1 MQYCIYC
8 CSCFLFLLFLEKI
21 ALSLSHYS
29 TKRLFI
35 LDPDPLSCLLSVLCT
50 ATQQPLVSLNAPNT
64 GSLIAIIVSLLGL
77 LLSAF
82 NSGSEIAYFSLRPA
96 DVDTIDDP
104 GARDRVAALLAMP
117 EKLLATILVGNNLVN
132 IMIAIVL
139 NYAMNQI
146 FDFHSTALNFV
157 VQTIILT
164 FLILLFGEVIPK
176 LYATNFNVR
185 FAAMASAPLRVA
197 VTLFSPLTA
206 LLVRSTSLVNKVVSP
221 QTEELSVD
229 DLTRA
234 LEVSEV
240 QNPDEKELLEG
251 ILSFGDKTVSD
262 IMRPR
267 VDVVDIDQE
276 DDFGQVV
283 RKVIET
289 GYSRMPVYQDT
300 PDNIKGILYAKDLLP
315 YIGQRDNTFKWQTLL
330 RPAYFVPE
338 TRMLDDLLE
347 DFRRK
352 KMHMA
357 IIVDEFGCTQ
367 GIATLE
373 DVLEEIVG
381 DIDDE
386 YDTEEKFYTRVNKD
400 TWIFDGKTLLSD
412 FARVLDIDEEELGEH
427 AQEAETIAGFLLD
440 LKGEFLQEKEV
451 VEHGRFTFTVIKV
464 IKYRIAKVKVTL
476 ATPNEESK
484 Q

>member
-1 MQYCIYC
+1 M
-8 CSCFLFLLFLEKI
+8 
-21 ALSLSHYS
+21 SHYS
-29 TKRLFI
+29 TKRDSI

-50 ATQQPLVSLNAPNT
+50 ASAHPLVTFNAPTT
-64 GSLIAIIVSLLGL
+64 GSIIAIIVALLGL
-77 LLSAF
+77 FLSAF
-82 NSGSEIAYFSLRPA
+82 NSGSEIAYFSLKPDDVESIEDA
-96 DVDTIDDP
+96 DS
-104 GARDRVAALLAMP
+104 RERVRSLLAIP

-146 FDFHSTALNFV
+146 FDFNSTVLDFI
-157 VQTIILT
+157 VQTVILT

-176 LYATNFNVR
+176 LYATNFNTR
-185 FAAMASAPLRVA
+185 FAAMTAVPLKAA
-197 VTLFSPLTA
+197 VSLFSPLTG
-206 LLVRSTSLVNKVVSP
+206 LLVRSTSLVNKVVP
-221 QTEELSVD
+221 TQTEELSVD

-240 QNPDEKELLEG
+240 KNPDDKELLEG

-267 VDVVDIDQE
+267 VDVVDIDQAA
-276 DDFGQVV
+276 DFDEVV
-283 RKVIET
+283 RKVIDT
-289 GYSRMPVYQDT
+289 GYSRMPVYDET

-315 YIGQRDNTFKWQTLL
+315 YIGNRDNTFKWQTLM

-347 DFRRK
+347 DFRMK

-357 IIVDEFGCTQ
+357 IIVDEYGCTQ

-381 DIDDE
+381 DINDE
-386 YDTEEKFYTRVNKD
+386 YDTEEKFYNRISKD
-400 TWIFDGKTLLSD
+400 TWLFDGKTLLSD

-427 AQEAETIAGFLLD
+427 AEEAETVAGFLLD

-451 VEHGRFTFTVIKV
+451 VKYGRFTFTVIKV
-464 IKYRIAKVKVTL
+464 IKHRIAKVKVTMRG
-476 ATPNEESK
+476 AE
-484 Q
+484 

>member
-1 MQYCIYC
+1 M
-8 CSCFLFLLFLEKI
+8 
-21 ALSLSHYS
+21 
-29 TKRLFI
+29 
-35 LDPDPLSCLLSVLCT
+35 
-50 ATQQPLVSLNAPNT
+50 
-64 GSLIAIIVSLLGL
+64 GSIIAIIVAVLGL
-77 LLSAF
+77 FLSAF
-82 NSGSEIAYFSLRPA
+82 NSGSEIAYFSLRPE
-96 DVDTIDDP
+96 DIDNIEDTH
-104 GARDRVAALLAMP
+104 RRERVKELLAMP

-132 IMIAIVL
+132 IMIVIVL
-139 NYAMNQI
+139 NYAMEQI
-146 FDFHSTALNFV
+146 FNFNSRVLDFI
-157 VQTIILT
+157 VQTVILT

-176 LYATNFNVR
+176 LYATNFNSK
-185 FAAMASAPLRVA
+185 FAAITSAPLKAA
-197 VTLFSPLTA
+197 VKLFSPLTA
-206 LLVRSTSLVNKVVSP
+206 LLVRSTRLVSKVVP
-221 QTEELSVD
+221 EQTEELSVD

-240 QNPDEKELLEG
+240 KNPDEKELLEG

-276 DDFGQVV
+276 DTFDEVV

-289 GYSRMPVYQDT
+289 GYSRMPVYEET

-315 YIGQRDNTFKWQTLL
+315 YIGNRDNTFKWQTLM

-357 IIVDEFGCTQ
+357 IIVDEYGCTQ

-381 DIDDE
+381 DINDE
-386 YDTEEKFYTRVNKD
+386 YDTEEKFYNRINKN
-400 TWIFDGKTLLSD
+400 TWMFDGKTLLSD

-427 AQEAETIAGFLLD
+427 GEEAETIAGFLLD
-440 LKGEFLQEKEV
+440 IKGDFLKEKEV
-451 VEHGRFTFTVIKV
+451 IKHGRFTFTVIKV
-464 IKYRIAKVKVTL
+464 IKYRIAKVKVSI
-476 ATPNEESK
+476 NEE
-484 Q
+484 

>member
-1 MQYCIYC
+1 M
-8 CSCFLFLLFLEKI
+8 
-21 ALSLSHYS
+21 
-29 TKRLFI
+29 
-35 LDPDPLSCLLSVLCT
+35 DPDPLSCLLSVLCS
-50 ATQQPLVSLNAPNT
+50 ASAQPLVSFNAPT
-64 GSLIAIIVSLLGL
+64 VGSTIAIIVAVFGL
-77 LLSAF
+77 FLSAF
-82 NSGSEIAYFSLRPA
+82 NSGSEIAYFSLRP
-96 DVDTIDDP
+96 DDIDNIEDTHR
-104 GARDRVAALLAMP
+104 RDRVRELLNNP

-139 NYAMNQI
+139 NFAMNQM
-146 FDFHSTALNFV
+146 FDFNSTVLNFI
-157 VQTIILT
+157 VQTVILT

-176 LYATNFNVR
+176 LYATNYNAR
-185 FAAMASAPLRVA
+185 FAALASAPLKLA
-197 VTLFSPLTA
+197 VKLFTPLTA
-206 LLVRSTSLVNKVVSP
+206 LLVRSTRLVNKIVPS

-240 QNPDEKELLEG
+240 KNPDEKELLEG

-267 VDVVDIDQE
+267 VDVVDIDQ
-276 DDFGQVV
+276 DDTFDEVV
-283 RKVIET
+283 SKVINT
-289 GYSRMPVYQDT
+289 GYSRMPVYDET

-315 YIGQRDNTFKWQTLL
+315 YIGTRDNTFKWQTLL

-347 DFRRK
+347 DFRRR

-357 IIVDEFGCTQ
+357 IVVDEYGCTQ

-386 YDTEEKFYTRVNKD
+386 YDNEEKPYTRISKD
-400 TWIFDGKTLLSD
+400 TWMFDGKTLLSD
-412 FARVLDIDEEELGEH
+412 FARMFDIEEDELGEH
-427 AQEAETIAGFLLD
+427 AEDAETIAGFLLD
-440 LKGEFLQEKEV
+440 LKGEFLKEKEV
-451 VEHGRFTFTVIKV
+451 VKHGRFTFTVIKV
-464 IKYRIAKVKVTL
+464 IKHRIAKVKVTVHN
-476 ATPNEESK
+476 A
-484 Q
+484 

>member
-1 MQYCIYC
+1 M
-8 CSCFLFLLFLEKI
+8 LLCN
-21 ALSLSHYS
+21 AS
-29 TKRLFI
+29 
-35 LDPDPLSCLLSVLCT
+35 
-50 ATQQPLVSLNAPNT
+50 AQQPLITFNT
-64 GSLIAIIVSLLGL
+64 PTLGSIIAIIVALLGL
-77 LLSAF
+77 FLSAF
-82 NSGSEIAYFSLRPA
+82 NSGSEIAYFSLRA
-96 DVDTIDDP
+96 EDIDAIEDNH
-104 GARDRVAALLAMP
+104 RRERVQQLLAMP

-146 FDFHSTALNFV
+146 FDFNSTVVDFI
-157 VQTIILT
+157 VQTVILT

-176 LYATNFNVR
+176 LYATNFNSK
-185 FAAMASAPLRVA
+185 FAAMASAPLKAA
-197 VTLFSPLTA
+197 VKIFSPLTA
-206 LLVRSTSLVNKVVSP
+206 MLVRGTSIVNKVVPS

-240 QNPDEKELLEG
+240 NNPDDKELLEG

-262 IMRPR
+262 IMKPR
-267 VDVVDIDQE
+267 VDVVDIDQ
-276 DDFGQVV
+276 DNDFDEVV
-283 RKVIET
+283 RMVIDT
-289 GYSRMPVYQDT
+289 GYSRMPVYEET

-315 YIGQRDNTFKWQTLL
+315 YIGHRDNTFKWQTLM

-347 DFRRK
+347 DFRQK

-357 IIVDEFGCTQ
+357 IIVDEYGCTQ

-381 DIDDE
+381 DINDE
-386 YDTEEKFYTRVNKD
+386 YDTEEKFYNRISKD

-412 FARVLDIDEEELGEH
+412 FARVMDIDEEELGEH
-427 AQEAETIAGFLLD
+427 GEEAETIAGFLLD
-440 LKGEFLQEKEV
+440 IKGDFLQEKEV

-464 IKYRIAKVKVTL
+464 IK
-476 ATPNEESK
+476 
-484 Q
+484 

>member
-1 MQYCIYC
+1 M
-8 CSCFLFLLFLEKI
+8 
-21 ALSLSHYS
+21 
-29 TKRLFI
+29 
-35 LDPDPLSCLLSVLCT
+35 DPDPLSCLLSVLCL
-50 ATQQPLVSLNAPNT
+50 ASPQPLVTFNT
-64 GSLIAIIVSLLGL
+64 PTLGSIIAIIVAVFGL
-77 LLSAF
+77 FLSAF
-82 NSGSEIAYFSLRPA
+82 NSGSEIAYFSLRP
-96 DVDTIDDP
+96 DDIDDIEDTH
-104 GARDRVAALLAMP
+104 RRERVRELLAKP

-139 NYAMNQI
+139 NFAMNQI
-146 FDFHSTALNFV
+146 FEFHSTVLNFI

-176 LYATNFNVR
+176 LYATNFNLK
-185 FAAMASAPLRVA
+185 FAAMASAPLKAA
-197 VTLFSPLTA
+197 VKIFSPLTA
-206 LLVRSTSLVNKVVSP
+206 LLVRSTSLVNKVVPS

-240 QNPDEKELLEG
+240 KNPDEKELLEG

-267 VDVVDIDQE
+267 VDVVDIDQD
-276 DDFGQVV
+276 DDFDEVV

-289 GYSRMPVYQDT
+289 GYSRMPVYEET

-315 YIGQRDNTFKWQTLL
+315 YIGNRDNTFKWQTLM

-357 IIVDEFGCTQ
+357 IIVDEYGCTQ

-381 DIDDE
+381 EINDE
-386 YDTEEKFYTRVNKD
+386 YDTEEKFYNRISKD

-412 FARVLDIDEEELGEH
+412 FARTLDIDEEALGEH
-427 AQEAETIAGFLLD
+427 AEEAETIAGFLLD
-440 LKGEFLQEKEV
+440 LKGDFLKEKEV
-451 VEHGRFTFTVIKV
+451 VNYERFTFTVVKV
-464 IKYRIAKVKVTL
+464 IKHRIAKIKITVKDAAET
-476 ATPNEESK
+476 AGK
-484 Q
+484 

>member
-1 MQYCIYC
+1 M
-8 CSCFLFLLFLEKI
+8 
-21 ALSLSHYS
+21 
-29 TKRLFI
+29 
-35 LDPDPLSCLLSVLCT
+35 DPDPLSCLLSVLCL
-50 ATQQPLVSLNAPNT
+50 ASPQPLVTFNT
-64 GSLIAIIVSLLGL
+64 PTLGSIIAIIVAVFGL
-77 LLSAF
+77 FLSAF
-82 NSGSEIAYFSLRPA
+82 NSGSEIAYFSLRP
-96 DVDTIDDP
+96 DDIDDIEDTH
-104 GARDRVAALLAMP
+104 RRERVKELLAKP

-139 NYAMNQI
+139 NFAMNQI
-146 FDFHSTALNFV
+146 FEFHSTVLNFI

-176 LYATNFNVR
+176 LYATNFNLK
-185 FAAMASAPLRVA
+185 FAAMASAPLKAA
-197 VTLFSPLTA
+197 VKIFSPLTA
-206 LLVRSTSLVNKVVSP
+206 LLVRSTSLVNKVVPS

-240 QNPDEKELLEG
+240 KNPDEKELLEG

-267 VDVVDIDQE
+267 VDVVDIDQD
-276 DDFGQVV
+276 DDFDEVV

-289 GYSRMPVYQDT
+289 GYSRMPVYEET

-315 YIGQRDNTFKWQTLL
+315 YIGNRDNTFKWQTLM

-357 IIVDEFGCTQ
+357 IIVDEYGCTQ

-381 DIDDE
+381 EINDE
-386 YDTEEKFYTRVNKD
+386 YDTEEKFYNRISKD

-412 FARVLDIDEEELGEH
+412 FARTLDIDEEELGEH
-427 AQEAETIAGFLLD
+427 AEEAETIAGFLLD
-440 LKGEFLQEKEV
+440 LKGDFLKEKEV
-451 VEHGRFTFTVIKV
+451 VNYERFTFTVVKV
-464 IKYRIAKVKVTL
+464 IKHRIAKIKITVKDAAET
-476 ATPNEESK
+476 AGK
-484 Q
+484 

>member
-1 MQYCIYC
+1 MRFCLAL
-8 CSCFLFLLFLEKI
+8 CSLCTIFAPLFNKTTL
-21 ALSLSHYS
+21 
-29 TKRLFI
+29 I

-50 ATQQPLVSLNAPNT
+50 ASGHPLVTFNAPT
-64 GSLIAIIVSLLGL
+64 AGSIIAIIVAVLGL
-77 LLSAF
+77 FLSAF
-82 NSGSEIAYFSLRPA
+82 NSGSEIAYFSLRPE
-96 DVDTIDDP
+96 DIDEIEDTH
-104 GARDRVAALLAMP
+104 RRERVEELLSIP

-146 FDFHSTALNFV
+146 FDFNSTALDFI

-176 LYATNFNVR
+176 LYATNFNVK
-185 FAAMASAPLRVA
+185 FAALTSAPLKAA
-197 VTLFSPLTA
+197 VKLFSPLTA
-206 LLVRSTSLVNKVVSP
+206 LLVRSTRLVNKVVP
-221 QTEELSVD
+221 AQTEELSVD

-240 QNPDEKELLEG
+240 KDPDDKELLEG
-251 ILSFGDKTVSD
+251 ILSFGDKTVID

-276 DDFGQVV
+276 DTFDEVV
-283 RKVIET
+283 HKVIET
-289 GYSRMPVYQDT
+289 GYSRMPVYEET

-315 YIGQRDNTFKWQTLL
+315 YIGNRDNSFKWQKLM

-338 TRMLDDLLE
+338 TRMLNDLLE

-357 IIVDEFGCTQ
+357 IIVDEYGCTQ

-381 DIDDE
+381 EINDE
-386 YDTEEKFYTRVNKD
+386 YDTEEKFYNRINKN
-400 TWIFDGKTLLSD
+400 TWMFDGKTLLSD

-427 AQEAETIAGFLLD
+427 GEEAETIAGLLLD
-440 LKGEFLQEKEV
+440 IKGDFLQEKEV
-451 VEHGRFTFTVIKV
+451 IKHGRFTFTVIKV
-464 IKYRIAKVKVTL
+464 IKHRIAKVKVTV
-476 ATPNEESK
+476 NEK
-484 Q
+484 

>member
-1 MQYCIYC
+1 M
-8 CSCFLFLLFLEKI
+8 
-21 ALSLSHYS
+21 
-29 TKRLFI
+29 
-35 LDPDPLSCLLSVLCT
+35 DPDPLSCLLSVLCL
-50 ATQQPLVSLNAPNT
+50 ASPQSLVTFKTPTL
-64 GSLIAIIVSLLGL
+64 GSIIAIIVAVFGL
-77 LLSAF
+77 FLSAF
-82 NSGSEIAYFSLRPA
+82 NSGSEIAYFSLRP
-96 DVDTIDDP
+96 DDIDDIEDTH
-104 GARDRVAALLAMP
+104 RRERVRELLAKP

-139 NYAMNQI
+139 NFAMNQI
-146 FDFHSTALNFV
+146 FTFHSTVLNFI
-157 VQTIILT
+157 VQTIILA

-176 LYATNFNVR
+176 LYATNFNLK
-185 FAAMASAPLRVA
+185 FAAMASAPLKAA
-197 VTLFSPLTA
+197 VKIFSPLTA
-206 LLVRSTSLVNKVVSP
+206 LLVRSTSLVNKVVPS

-240 QNPDEKELLEG
+240 KNPDEKELLEG

-267 VDVVDIDQE
+267 VDVVDIDQD
-276 DDFGQVV
+276 DDFDEVV

-289 GYSRMPVYQDT
+289 GYSRMPVYEET

-315 YIGQRDNTFKWQTLL
+315 YIGNRDNTFKWQTLM

-357 IIVDEFGCTQ
+357 IIVDEYGCTQ

-381 DIDDE
+381 EINDE
-386 YDTEEKFYTRVNKD
+386 YDTEEKFYNRISKD

-412 FARVLDIDEEELGEH
+412 FARTLDIDEEELGEH
-427 AQEAETIAGFLLD
+427 AEEAETIAGFLLD
-440 LKGEFLQEKEV
+440 LKGDFLKEKEV
-451 VEHGRFTFTVIKV
+451 VNYGRFTFTVVKV
-464 IKYRIAKVKVTL
+464 IKHRIAKIKITVKDAAET
-476 ATPNEESK
+476 AGK
-484 Q
+484 

>member
-1 MQYCIYC
+1 MVP
-8 CSCFLFLLFLEKI
+8 S
-21 ALSLSHYS
+21 
-29 TKRLFI
+29 
-35 LDPDPLSCLLSVLCT
+35 
-50 ATQQPLVSLNAPNT
+50 
-64 GSLIAIIVSLLGL
+64 
-77 LLSAF
+77 
-82 NSGSEIAYFSLRPA
+82 
-96 DVDTIDDP
+96 
-104 GARDRVAALLAMP
+104 
-117 EKLLATILVGNNLVN
+117 
-132 IMIAIVL
+132 
-139 NYAMNQI
+139 
-146 FDFHSTALNFV
+146 
-157 VQTIILT
+157 
-164 FLILLFGEVIPK
+164 
-176 LYATNFNVR
+176 
-185 FAAMASAPLRVA
+185 
-197 VTLFSPLTA
+197 
-206 LLVRSTSLVNKVVSP
+206 

-240 QNPDEKELLEG
+240 NNPDEKELLEG

-267 VDVVDIDQE
+267 VDVVDIDQ
-276 DDFGQVV
+276 DDTFDEVV
-283 RKVIET
+283 STVIQT

-315 YIGQRDNTFKWQTLL
+315 YIGTRDNSFKWQTLL

-338 TRMLDDLLE
+338 TRRIDDLLE
-347 DFRRK
+347 DFRRR

-386 YDTEEKFYTRVNKD
+386 YDNEEKSYNRISKD
-400 TWIFDGKTLLSD
+400 TWMFDGKTLLSD
-412 FARVLDIDEEELGEH
+412 FVRMFDIDEQELGEH

-451 VEHGRFTFTVIKV
+451 VQHGRFTFTVIKV
-464 IKYRIAKVKVTL
+464 IKHRIAKVKVTV
-476 ATPNEESK
+476 K
-484 Q
+484 

>member
-1 MQYCIYC
+1 MTLHTPT
-8 CSCFLFLLFLEKI
+8 S
-21 ALSLSHYS
+21 
-29 TKRLFI
+29 
-35 LDPDPLSCLLSVLCT
+35 
-50 ATQQPLVSLNAPNT
+50 
-64 GSLIAIIVSLLGL
+64 GSIIAIIVAILGL
-77 LLSAF
+77 FLSAF
-82 NSGSEIAYFSLRPA
+82 NSGSEIAYFSLRPS
-96 DVDTIDDP
+96 DVDDIEDNH
-104 GARDRVAALLAMP
+104 RRERVRELLATP

-146 FDFHSTALNFV
+146 FDFNNNTVLDFI
-157 VQTIILT
+157 VQTVILT

-176 LYATNFNVR
+176 LYATNFNLK
-185 FAAMASAPLRVA
+185 FAAMASAPLKA
-197 VTLFSPLTA
+197 AIKLFSPLTA
-206 LLVRSTSLVNKVVSP
+206 LLVRSTSLVNKVVP
-221 QTEELSVD
+221 AQTEELSVD

-240 QNPDEKELLEG
+240 KNPDEKELLEG

-276 DDFGQVV
+276 DTFDEVV
-283 RKVIET
+283 RKVIDT
-289 GYSRMPVYQDT
+289 GYSRMPVYEDT

-315 YIGQRDNTFKWQTLL
+315 YIGTRDNTFKWQALM

-347 DFRRK
+347 DFRQK

-357 IIVDEFGCTQ
+357 IIVDEYGCTQ

-381 DIDDE
+381 DINDE
-386 YDTEEKFYTRVNKD
+386 YDTEEKFYNRINKN
-400 TWIFDGKTLLSD
+400 TWMFDGKTLLSD

-427 AQEAETIAGFLLD
+427 AEDAETIAGFLLD

-464 IKYRIAKVKVTL
+464 VKYRIAKVKVTVN
-476 ATPNEESK
+476 TDEETSDS
-484 Q
+484 

>member
-1 MQYCIYC
+1 MTFNLPT
-8 CSCFLFLLFLEKI
+8 S
-21 ALSLSHYS
+21 
-29 TKRLFI
+29 
-35 LDPDPLSCLLSVLCT
+35 
-50 ATQQPLVSLNAPNT
+50 
-64 GSLIAIIVSLLGL
+64 GSIIAIIVAILGL
-77 LLSAF
+77 FLSAF
-82 NSGSEIAYFSLRPA
+82 NSGSEIAYFSLRPE
-96 DVDTIDDP
+96 DVDSIEDTH
-104 GARDRVAALLAMP
+104 RRERVSELLAKP

-146 FDFHSTALNFV
+146 FDFKSTILDFI
-157 VQTIILT
+157 VQTVILT

-176 LYATNFNVR
+176 LYATNYNVK
-185 FAAMASAPLRVA
+185 FAAMASAPLKA
-197 VTLFSPLTA
+197 AIKLFSPLTA
-206 LLVRSTSLVNKVVSP
+206 LLVRSTSLVNKVVP
-221 QTEELSVD
+221 QQTEELSVD

-240 QNPDEKELLEG
+240 KDPEDKELLEG

-267 VDVVDIDQE
+267 VDVVDIDQD
-276 DDFGQVV
+276 DDFDQVV
-283 RKVIET
+283 RKVIDT
-289 GYSRMPVYQDT
+289 GYSRMPVYEET

-315 YIGQRDNTFKWQTLL
+315 YIGTRDNTFKWQTLM

-347 DFRRK
+347 DFRQK

-357 IIVDEFGCTQ
+357 IIVDEYGCTQ

-381 DIDDE
+381 DINDE
-386 YDTEEKFYTRVNKD
+386 YDTEEKFYNRINKD
-400 TWIFDGKTLLSD
+400 TWMFDGKTLLSD
-412 FARVLDIDEEELGEH
+412 FARVLDIEEEELGEH
-427 AQEAETIAGFLLD
+427 AEEAETIAGYLLD

-451 VEHGRFTFTVIKV
+451 VKYDRFTFTVIKV
-464 IKYRIAKVKVTL
+464 IKHRIAKVKVTL
-476 ATPNEESK
+476 REK
-484 Q
+484 

>member
-1 MQYCIYC
+1 M
-8 CSCFLFLLFLEKI
+8 
-21 ALSLSHYS
+21 
-29 TKRLFI
+29 
-35 LDPDPLSCLLSVLCT
+35 DPDPLSCLLSVLCS
-50 ATQQPLVSLNAPNT
+50 ASGHPLVALNTPST
-64 GSLIAIIVSLLGL
+64 GSIIAIIVAVIGL
-77 LLSAF
+77 FLSAF
-82 NSGSEIAYFSLRPA
+82 NSGSEIAYFSLRPD
-96 DVDTIDDP
+96 DVDNIVDP
-104 GARDRVAALLAMP
+104 HRRVRVKELLAIP

-139 NYAMNQI
+139 NYAMNQM
-146 FDFHSTALNFV
+146 FDFKSTVLDFV
-157 VQTIILT
+157 VQTVILT

-176 LYATNFNVR
+176 LYATNYNVK
-185 FAAMASAPLRVA
+185 FAAMVSAPLKAA
-197 VTLFSPLTA
+197 VRLFSPLTA
-206 LLVRSTSLVNKVVSP
+206 LLVRSTSIVNKVVQA

-234 LEVSEV
+234 LEVSDLKS
-240 QNPDEKELLEG
+240 PDEKELLEG

-267 VDVVDIDQE
+267 VDVVDIDQD
-276 DDFGQVV
+276 DDFDQVV

-289 GYSRMPVYQDT
+289 GYSRMPVYEET

-315 YIGQRDNTFKWQTLL
+315 YIGHRDNTFRWQTLL

-338 TRMLDDLLE
+338 ARMLDDLLE

-381 DIDDE
+381 DINDE
-386 YDTEEKFYTRVNKD
+386 YDTEEKFYNRINNN
-400 TWIFDGKTLLSD
+400 TWMFDGKTLLSD
-412 FARVLDIDEEELGEH
+412 FARVLEIEEEELGEH
-427 AQEAETIAGFLLD
+427 AEEAETIAGFLLD
-440 LKGEFLQEKEV
+440 LKGEFLKEKEV
-451 VEHGRFTFTVIKV
+451 ITHGRFTFTVVKV
-464 IKYRIAKVKVTL
+464 IKYRIAKVKVSINED
-476 ATPNEESK
+476 TPADGNA
-484 Q
+484 

>member
-1 MQYCIYC
+1 M
-8 CSCFLFLLFLEKI
+8 
-21 ALSLSHYS
+21 
-29 TKRLFI
+29 
-35 LDPDPLSCLLSVLCT
+35 DPDPLSCLLSVLCT
-50 ATQQPLVSLNAPNT
+50 ASPHALVSFNPPT
-64 GSLIAIIVSLLGL
+64 VGSIIAIIVAILGL
-77 LLSAF
+77 FLSAF

-96 DVDTIDDP
+96 DVDAIKDSHQ
-104 GARDRVAALLAMP
+104 RERVRELLKNP

-139 NYAMNQI
+139 NYAMNQM
-146 FDFHSTALNFV
+146 FDFNSTVLDFI
-157 VQTIILT
+157 VQTVILT

-176 LYATNFNVR
+176 LYATNYNTR
-185 FAAMASAPLRVA
+185 FAALASAPLKLA
-197 VTLFSPLTA
+197 VKLFSPLTA
-206 LLVRSTSLVNKVVSP
+206 LLVRSTRLVNKVVPS

-240 QNPDEKELLEG
+240 NNPDEKELLEG

-267 VDVVDIDQE
+267 VDVVDIDQ
-276 DDFGQVV
+276 DDTFDEVV
-283 RKVIET
+283 STVIQT

-315 YIGQRDNTFKWQTLL
+315 YIGTRDNSFKWQTLL

-338 TRMLDDLLE
+338 TRRIDDLLE
-347 DFRRK
+347 DFRRR

-386 YDTEEKFYTRVNKD
+386 YDNEEKSYNRISKD
-400 TWIFDGKTLLSD
+400 TWMFDGKTLLSD
-412 FARVLDIDEEELGEH
+412 FVRMFDIDEQELGEH

-451 VEHGRFTFTVIKV
+451 VQHGRFTFTVIKV
-464 IKYRIAKVKVTL
+464 IKHRIAKVKVTV
-476 ATPNEESK
+476 K
-484 Q
+484 

>member
-1 MQYCIYC
+1 M
-8 CSCFLFLLFLEKI
+8 
-21 ALSLSHYS
+21 
-29 TKRLFI
+29 
-35 LDPDPLSCLLSVLCT
+35 DPDPLSCLLSVLCL
-50 ATQQPLVSLNAPNT
+50 ASPQPLVTFNT
-64 GSLIAIIVSLLGL
+64 PTLGSIIAIIVAVLGL
-77 LLSAF
+77 FLSAF
-82 NSGSEIAYFSLRPA
+82 NSGSEIAYFSLRP
-96 DVDTIDDP
+96 DDIDNIEDTH
-104 GARDRVAALLAMP
+104 RRERVRELLAKP

-139 NYAMNQI
+139 NFAMNQI
-146 FDFHSTALNFV
+146 FEFHSTVLNFI

-176 LYATNFNVR
+176 LYATNFNLK
-185 FAAMASAPLRVA
+185 FAAMASAPLKAA
-197 VTLFSPLTA
+197 VKIFSPLTA
-206 LLVRSTSLVNKVVSP
+206 LLVRSTSLVNKVVPS

-240 QNPDEKELLEG
+240 KNPDEKELLEG

-267 VDVVDIDQE
+267 VDVVDIDQD
-276 DDFGQVV
+276 DDFDEVV

-289 GYSRMPVYQDT
+289 GYSRMPVYEET

-315 YIGQRDNTFKWQTLL
+315 YIGNRDNTFKWQTLM

-357 IIVDEFGCTQ
+357 IIVDEYGCTQ

-381 DIDDE
+381 EINDE
-386 YDTEEKFYTRVNKD
+386 YDTEEKFYNRISKD

-412 FARVLDIDEEELGEH
+412 FARTLDIDEEELGEH
-427 AQEAETIAGFLLD
+427 AEEAETIAGFLLD
-440 LKGEFLQEKEV
+440 LKGDFLKEKEV
-451 VEHGRFTFTVIKV
+451 VNYGRFTFTVVKV
-464 IKYRIAKVKVTL
+464 IKHRIAKIKITVKDAAET
-476 ATPNEESK
+476 AGK
-484 Q
+484 

>member
-1 MQYCIYC
+1 MRVFFCHLLYRCQKCTI
-8 CSCFLFLLFLEKI
+8 FVALFNKTT
-21 ALSLSHYS
+21 S
-29 TKRLFI
+29 I
-35 LDPDPLSCLLSVLCT
+35 LDPDPLSCLLSVLCF
-50 ATQQPLVSLNAPNT
+50 ASPYQLVTFNT
-64 GSLIAIIVSLLGL
+64 PELGSIIAIIVAILGL
-77 LLSAF
+77 FLSAF
-82 NSGSEIAYFSLRPA
+82 NSGSEIAYFSLRNE
-96 DVDTIDDP
+96 DVSSIEDQH
-104 GARDRVAALLAMP
+104 RRERVKELLSNP

-146 FDFHSTALNFV
+146 FTFKSTVLNFII
-157 VQTIILT
+157 QTIILT

-176 LYATNFNVR
+176 LYATNFNVK
-185 FAAMASAPLRVA
+185 FAAMASAPLKAA
-197 VTLFSPLTA
+197 VKLFTPLTA
-206 LLVRSTSLVNKVVSP
+206 LLVRSTSLVNKVVP
-221 QTEELSVD
+221 AQTEELSVD

-240 QNPDEKELLEG
+240 KNPDEKELLEG

-267 VDVVDIDQE
+267 VDVVDIDQD
-276 DDFGQVV
+276 DDFDEVV
-283 RKVIET
+283 RKVIDT
-289 GYSRMPVYQDT
+289 GYSRMPVYEET

-315 YIGQRDNTFKWQTLL
+315 YIGNRDNTFKWQTLM

-357 IIVDEFGCTQ
+357 IIVDEYGCTQ

-381 DIDDE
+381 EINDE
-386 YDTEEKFYTRVNKD
+386 YDTEEKFYSRISKD
-400 TWIFDGKTLLSD
+400 TWLFDGKTLLSD
-412 FARVLDIDEEELGEH
+412 FARTLDIDEEELGEH
-427 AQEAETIAGFLLD
+427 GEEAETIAGFLLD
-440 LKGEFLQEKEV
+440 LKGDFLQEKEV
-451 VEHGRFTFTVIKV
+451 MKYGRFTFTVIKV
-464 IKYRIAKVKVTL
+464 VKHRIAKVKVTL
-476 ATPNEESK
+476 KGVAADS
-484 Q
+484 

>member
-1 MQYCIYC
+1 M
-8 CSCFLFLLFLEKI
+8 
-21 ALSLSHYS
+21 
-29 TKRLFI
+29 
-35 LDPDPLSCLLSVLCT
+35 DPDPLSCLLSVLST
-50 ATQQPLVSLNAPNT
+50 ASAQPLVTFNT
-64 GSLIAIIVSLLGL
+64 PSSGSIIAIIVALLGL
-77 LLSAF
+77 FLSAF
-82 NSGSEIAYFSLRPA
+82 NSGSEIAYFSLRPD
-96 DVDTIDDP
+96 DVDGIEDNTS
-104 GARDRVAALLAMP
+104 RERVRSLLAIP

-146 FDFHSTALNFV
+146 FDFNSTVVDFL
-157 VQTIILT
+157 VQTVILT

-176 LYATNFNVR
+176 LYATNFNVQ
-185 FAAMASAPLRVA
+185 FASMASAPLKAA
-197 VTLFSPLTA
+197 VKLFSPLTA
-206 LLVRSTSLVNKVVSP
+206 LLVRSTSLVNKVVSS

-240 QNPDEKELLEG
+240 KDPDDKELLEG
-251 ILSFGDKTVSD
+251 ILAFGDKTVSD

-267 VDVVDIDQE
+267 VDVVDIDQDATFE
-276 DDFGQVV
+276 EVV
-283 RKVIET
+283 RKVIDT
-289 GYSRMPVYQDT
+289 GYSRMPVYDDT

-315 YIGQRDNTFKWQTLL
+315 YIGNRDNTFKWQTLM

-347 DFRRK
+347 DFRQK

-357 IIVDEFGCTQ
+357 IIVDEYGCTQ

-386 YDTEEKFYTRVNKD
+386 YDIEEKFYNRLNKN
-400 TWIFDGKTLLSD
+400 TWLFDGKTLLSD
-412 FARVLDIDEEELGEH
+412 FARVLDIEEEDLGEH
-427 AQEAETIAGFLLD
+427 AQEAETIAGYLLD
-440 LKGEFLQEKEV
+440 LKGDFLKEKEV
-451 VEHGRFTFTVIKV
+451 ISYARFTFTVIKV
-464 IKYRIAKVKVTL
+464 IKHRIAKVKVTL
-476 ATPNEESK
+476 GDTGA
-484 Q
+484 QA

>member
-1 MQYCIYC
+1 M
-8 CSCFLFLLFLEKI
+8 
-21 ALSLSHYS
+21 
-29 TKRLFI
+29 
-35 LDPDPLSCLLSVLCT
+35 DPDPLSCLLSVLCS
-50 ATQQPLVSLNAPNT
+50 ASGQPLVSFHTPDAD
-64 GSLIAIIVSLLGL
+64 SIIAIIVAVIGL
-77 LLSAF
+77 FLSAF
-82 NSGSEIAYFSLRPA
+82 NSGSEIAYFSLHPS
-96 DVDTIDDP
+96 DIDDIEDTH
-104 GARDRVAALLAMP
+104 RRERVRELLANP

-139 NYAMNQI
+139 NFAMDKI
-146 FDFHSTALNFV
+146 FVFHSSAVSFLFKTV
-157 VQTIILT
+157 ILT

-176 LYATNFNVR
+176 LYATNFSTK
-185 FAAMASAPLRVA
+185 FAAMASAPLKAAVA
-197 VTLFSPLTA
+197 LFTPLTA
-206 LLVRSTSLVNKVVSP
+206 LLVRSTRLVNKVVP
-221 QTEELSVD
+221 EQTEELSVD

-240 QNPDEKELLEG
+240 KDPDDKELLEG

-267 VDVVDIDQE
+267 VDVVDIDQ
-276 DDFGQVV
+276 DDTFGEVV

-289 GYSRMPVYQDT
+289 GYSRMPVYEET

-315 YIGQRDNTFKWQTLL
+315 YIGNRDNSFKWQKLM

-381 DIDDE
+381 EINDE
-386 YDTEEKFYTRVNKD
+386 YDTEEKFYNRISKD

-412 FARVLDIDEEELGEH
+412 FARVVDIDEEELGEH
-427 AQEAETIAGFLLD
+427 GEEAETLAGLLLD
-440 LKGEFLQEKEV
+440 IKGEFLKEKEV
-451 VEHGRFTFTVIKV
+451 IEQGRFTFTVVKV
-464 IKYRIAKVKVTL
+464 VKYRIAKVKVTVH
-476 ATPNEESK
+476 EQS
-484 Q
+484 